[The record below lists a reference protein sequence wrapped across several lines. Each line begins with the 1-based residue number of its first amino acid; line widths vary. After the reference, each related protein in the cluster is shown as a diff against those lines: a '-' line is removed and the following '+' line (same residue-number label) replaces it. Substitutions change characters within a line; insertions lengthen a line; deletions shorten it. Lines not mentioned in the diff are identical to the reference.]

1 MHVCIVGGGIVGLA
15 SAHALATR
23 GAAVTL
29 VEQGHLGSGSTD
41 RAVGG
46 IRAQFSRPEN
56 VRLSLA
62 SMDVW
67 ASFEDRFGVDVGY
80 RREGY
85 LFLARAEATAADLR
99 ESAAT
104 AADLGVPVAVLGPD
118 EAAEYCPALRPERYT
133 LATYSPT
140 DGWADPHLAVQGYAG
155 ACREAGVDLRTKTA
169 VTDLLTDGERVVGVE
184 TDEGEVRADY
194 VVNAAGA
201 WAARVAAMAGLDLP
215 VSPRRRQVAVVD
227 PETPVPESVP
237 LVIDLESGSYFRPE
251 REGRALVG
259 GHFAA
264 DDDPADPDRF
274 REKMDTD
281 WAVTAVERAGET
293 ARYFGPATRL
303 RNGWAGLYAV
313 TPDHSPILQETVP
326 GFVQAVGFSGHGFQ
340 HAPATGQVVADLCLD
355 GETDLVDL
363 GAFRG
368 DRFGDG
374 AGTSE
379 SHVA

>member
-1 MHVCIVGGGIVGLA
+1 VHVCIVGGGIVGLA
-15 SAHALATR
+15 SAHALATC
-23 GAAVTL
+23 GAEVTL
-29 VEQGHLGSGSTD
+29 VEKGHLGSGSTD

-62 SMDVW
+62 SMAVW
-67 ASFEDRFGVDVGY
+67 EEFEEHFGVDVGY

-85 LFLARAEATAADLR
+85 LFLARSEGTAADLR
-99 ESAAT
+99 ESAAMQ
-104 AADLGVPVAVLGPD
+104 ADLGVPVSVLAPE
-118 EAAEYCPALRPERYT
+118 EAAAHCPELRAERYT

-155 ACREAGVDLRTKTA
+155 ACREAGVDLRTRTA
-169 VTDLLTDGERVVGVE
+169 VTDLLTEGERVVGVE
-184 TDEGEVRADY
+184 TPEGVIRADR

-201 WAARVAAMAGLDLP
+201 WATRIAALADLEVP

-237 LVIDLESGSYFRPE
+237 LTIDLESGSYFRPE

-264 DDDPADPDRF
+264 DDDPADPERF
-274 REKMDTD
+274 REKVDTD

-293 ARYFGPATRL
+293 ARYFGPETRI

-313 TPDHSPILQETVP
+313 TPDHSPILEETVP

-340 HAPATGQVVADLCLD
+340 HAPATGRVVADLCLD
-355 GETDLVDL
+355 GATDLVDL

-368 DRFGDG
+368 DRFGEGSG
-374 AGTSE
+374 ASE

>member
-1 MHVCIVGGGIVGLA
+1 VHVCIVGGGIVGLA

-62 SMDVW
+62 STTVW
-67 ASFEDRFGVDVGY
+67 ETFEERFGVDIGY

-85 LFLARAEATAADLR
+85 LFLARGEETAAALR
-99 ESAAT
+99 ESAGMQ
-104 AADLGVPVAVLGPD
+104 ADLGVPVAVLSPT
-118 EAAEYCPALRPERYT
+118 EATEHCPELRADRYA

-140 DGWADPHLAVQGYAG
+140 DGWADPHLAVQGYASG
-155 ACREAGVDLRTKTA
+155 CRAAGVDLRTRTA

-184 TDEGEVRADY
+184 TADGEVRADH

-201 WAARVAAMAGLDLP
+201 WAARLAAMADLEVP

-227 PETPVPESVP
+227 PETPLPESVP
-237 LVIDLESGSYFRPE
+237 LVVDLESGSYFRPE

-259 GHFAA
+259 GHFATA
-264 DDDPADPDRF
+264 DDPADPDHF
-274 REKMDTD
+274 REKVDTD

-293 ARYFGPATRL
+293 ARYFGPETRL
-303 RNGWAGLYAV
+303 RSGWAGLYAV
-313 TPDHSPILQETVP
+313 TPDHSPILERTVP

-340 HAPATGQVVADLCLD
+340 HAPATGQVVADLCLG

-368 DRFGDG
+368 DRFDG
-374 AGTSE
+374 STTSE